1 MKRFI
6 TILLSLFIITTL
18 SAQER
23 KELSSFTAIDV
34 DAPIKLKL
42 VKINESDT
50 PYIIYDTKGAKNTR
64 FSFELKSGTL
74 KIRERHDPQRQ
85 SITEVTIGFNVLT
98 DITIDKADTKVEGVL
113 TSRLLDIY
121 ISHNAH
127 FIAEVDV
134 LDIMVYA
141 SGKGSVEISGKTEYH
156 TAEVSSAHYNAQNLQ
171 SISTIVESSHNA
183 VARVCA
189 EDRLEMQTSTGGK
202 IYYHS
207 QPVILRSRI
216 TTFGGEITLSK

>member
-74 KIRERHDPQRQ
+74 KIRERYDPQRQ
-85 SITEVTIGFNVLT
+85 SITEVTVGFNALT

-216 TTFGGEITLSK
+216 TTFGGEITIAK